1 LRMLDMGKFADIQCY
16 LKVIIKSGGFKMRTE
31 MPFIFLAV
39 WLCFLLVVSPLACKK
54 TENSGNDR
62 KRPIKFYAGQDIKPV
77 YSRSK
82 VEKAKSEY
90 IFEPALQ
97 GDLVKH
103 DFIIENTA
111 MAPLELNDV
120 EGCCGCFVESYT
132 QKIPPGESGA
142 ISVLLLTDSRGGD
155 IIDGRVR
162 AKTNDPTRPEITI
175 DVQMKVK
182 EFADLNPYRVWLK
195 GSVDEEIVEKC
206 IVIPNENYP
215 FNITDIKN
223 RAPGG
228 WIDYSYEEIQKN
240 GRKAYEITVK
250 NTKENTGNYQEVL
263 FVQTDHSAR
272 PEFKIRV
279 EGRITE

>member
-1 LRMLDMGKFADIQCY
+1 MGSK
-16 LKVIIKSGGFKMRTE
+16 K
-31 MPFIFLAV
+31 PFIFVAV
-39 WLCFLLVVSPLACKK
+39 WLCLLLVTSPLACKK
-54 TENSGNDR
+54 SENSGNDR
-62 KRPIKFYAGQDIKPV
+62 KRPLNFYAGQDIKPE

-82 VEKAKSEY
+82 LETANSEY
-90 IFEPALQ
+90 VFEPALQ

-103 DFIIENTA
+103 DFIIENDA
-111 MAPLELNDV
+111 MVPLELNDA
-120 EGCCGCFVESYT
+120 ESCCGCFVESYT
-132 QKIPPGESGA
+132 RKIPPGESGA

-155 IIDGRVR
+155 IINGTVR
-162 AKTNDPTRPEITI
+162 AETNDPNRPEITV
-175 DVQMKVK
+175 DVKMKVK

-195 GSVDEEIVEKC
+195 GSVDDKIVEEC

-223 RAPGG
+223 RVPGG
-228 WIDYSYEEIQKN
+228 WIDYSYREIQKE

-250 NTKENTGNYQEVL
+250 NTKETPGAYQDVL